1 MEDEEKNLAD
11 NGIRFRCD
19 LAWVDTN
26 EIPYLSAVSKKKF
39 FRLLQHFKATAS
51 DACCAREASCVA
63 PTPDADKDFA
73 TDMLGQISS
82 FFARH
87 QASIQVIPIGL
98 EVARSL
104 NFPAAPAIG
113 VLLFLAVSGGSNSTN
128 SETAQ

>member
-1 MEDEEKNLAD
+1 MKDEEKNLAD

-26 EIPYLSAVSKKKF
+26 EIQYLSAVSKKKF
-39 FRLLQHFKATAS
+39 FPLLQHFKATAS

-82 FFARH
+82 FLTRH
-87 QASIQVIPIGL
+87 QASISIGV

-104 NFPAAPAIG
+104 NFAAIG
-113 VLLFLAVSGGSNSTN
+113 VFLFSAFSGGSDSPN
-128 SETAQ
+128 SESAQ